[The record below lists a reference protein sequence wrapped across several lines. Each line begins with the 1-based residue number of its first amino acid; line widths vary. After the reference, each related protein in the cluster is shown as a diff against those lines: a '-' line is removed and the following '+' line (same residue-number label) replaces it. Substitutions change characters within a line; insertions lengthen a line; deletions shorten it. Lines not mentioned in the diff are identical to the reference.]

1 MSRLI
6 AMFAAITA
14 GLETAAAVY
23 DQVSTAYVP
32 DAAPPEVMTPP
43 RPVGFVTPHGEV

>member
-1 MSRLI
+1 MSRII

-23 DQVSTAYVP
+23 DQVSMAYVP
-32 DAAPPEVMTPP
+32 QPTAEVAPPA
-43 RPVGFVTPHGEV
+43 RPLGFVTPHPEA